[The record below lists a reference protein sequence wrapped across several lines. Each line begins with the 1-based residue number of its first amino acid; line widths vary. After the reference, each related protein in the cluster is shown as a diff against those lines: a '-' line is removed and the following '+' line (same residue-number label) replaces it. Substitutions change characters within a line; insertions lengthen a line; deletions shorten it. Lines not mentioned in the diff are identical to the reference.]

1 MGLLDEHMV
10 GLRRKNQGEHAE
22 LQLDSGGI
30 SSEPVKGN

>member
-22 LQLDSGGI
+22 LQLDSGGMDQQ
-30 SSEPVKGN
+30 